1 MGKFYKHPR
10 ALVESDLIGEGTRI
24 WAFVHVLPGARIGR
38 GCNIGDHCYIEGKAR
53 IGNDVTI
60 KNNVAVWD
68 GVWIEDRVFVGPN
81 ASFTNDA
88 RPRSRSLDWV
98 LLPTRVEEGATI
110 GANATI
116 LCDLTIGRHAL
127 VGAGAVVTR
136 DVPAFA
142 LVLGNPGRVRGHV
155 CRCGER
161 LAFRRGVAGCAKC
174 RRRYSRD
181 AKDRVRPEG
190 ARG

>member
-1 MGKFYKHPR
+1 MGRRFQHPR
-10 ALVESDLIGEGTRI
+10 ALVESDAIGEGTRI
-24 WAFVHVLPGARIGR
+24 WAFAHVLPGARIGR
-38 GCNIGDHCYIEGKAR
+38 ACNIGDHCYIEGKAR

-81 ASFTNDA
+81 VSFTNDA
-88 RPRSRSLDWV
+88 RPRSRKADWV
-98 LLPTRVEEGATI
+98 LLPTRIEEGATI

-116 LCDLTIGRHAL
+116 LCDLTIGRCAM

-161 LAFRRGVAGCAKC
+161 LAFRKRAAECSACGS
-174 RRRYSRD
+174 RYLKD
-181 AKDRVRPEG
+181 AKGRVHPEG